1 MILMWLGSFVLM
13 MFGLTESQ
21 KQLAHLFAKLQ
32 RAFLEKGLE
41 TTTGKMF
48 SRTLVITALEASPQK
63 SLYSGMALYNLRVLS
78 LKASNLLM
86 CLSTLG
92 AWWVVILGLLFLSF
106 NGFFLLGV
114 CVLGLTGFG
123 LTPKTRQLLKW
134 IFATGVFLVG
144 GEMMLRNASVISTLL
159 GQGEAAFVLADG
171 RFGAVF
177 MILLASLFISFVVR
191 VEFWSL
197 VMGLGLLVTNTL
209 SFNGALGLVAGER
222 IARMILFWWQ
232 TRNLNQECRRI
243 GLQFSLVS
251 IVGVIV
257 GFLVA
262 GEIRSLFYLGFSSDL
277 SSFQERSLQFVLLF
291 AVMLGFQFA
300 AQMIW
305 GHFGSQV
312 KVDEIQEGK
321 YIPSSWVEMEL
332 TSNGIMAWAK
342 QKVHK
347 RLSEIRYHLAGLSSL
362 KEGQV
367 PENIQARLQEEEKQ
381 LSGLFLLKNPES
393 LD

>member
-32 RAFLEKGLE
+32 RTSLEKGLE

-48 SRTLVITALEASPQK
+48 SRILVITVLEVSPQK

-114 CVLGLTGFG
+114 CALGLTGFG

-144 GEMMLRNASVISTLL
+144 GEMMLRNASVISTIL
-159 GQGEAAFVLADG
+159 GQGEAAFMLADG

-177 MILLASLFISFVVR
+177 MILLASLFMSFVVR

-197 VMGLGLLVTNTL
+197 AMGLGLLVTNTL

-232 TRNLNQECRRI
+232 SRNLNQECRRI

-251 IVGVIV
+251 IVGVIA

-291 AVMLGFQFA
+291 AVMLGFQFV

-347 RLSEIRYHLAGLSSL
+347 RLSEIRYHLAGLGSL

>member
-1 MILMWLGSFVLM
+1 MWLGSFVLM

-32 RAFLEKGLE
+32 RTSLEKGLE

-48 SRTLVITALEASPQK
+48 SRTLVITVLEASPQK

-123 LTPKTRQLLKW
+123 LTPKTRQFLKW

-144 GEMMLRNASVISTLL
+144 GEMMLRNASVISTIL
-159 GQGEAAFVLADG
+159 GQGEAAFMLADG
-171 RFGAVF
+171 RFEAVF
-177 MILLASLFISFVVR
+177 MILLASLFMSFVVR

-197 VMGLGLLVTNTL
+197 AMGLGLLVTNTL